1 MCPLRKDSAM
11 IHRHHASA
19 ELPPLPLRTGPRRGV
34 GLVIGIALA
43 AVSTLLPIHTDAAE
57 LTDRIVAVVNKEVI
71 MLSELRTEMEPERKR
86 LKQQYRG
93 VELQTRMQQAEHR
106 TLTRMIERR
115 LQMQHAQTKG
125 MDPSEEDIRRTAMDL
140 QQRGTPIN
148 LDDPKEKKALKEQ
161 LILFTLENREIR
173 TGVMVSENDLKNY
186 YERHLTLFML
196 PEEYRI
202 SQILLLPRKGESRAA
217 LRKRAREIHDQLKNG
232 GEFDDLAL
240 RYSDS
245 ADATRGGA
253 LGFIRQGDMDP
264 SIERAVAALQP
275 NTVSEPVETSDGIHI
290 IRLDEKKTAQFRP
303 LEEVRNEMQGLV
315 FQQKSADRY
324 QRWMTD
330 LKSKSYIE
338 VKL

>member
-1 MCPLRKDSAM
+1 M
-11 IHRHHASA
+11 IHRHHAFP
-19 ELPPLPLRTGPRRGV
+19 ELPPLPLRTGHRRGA
-34 GLVIGIALA
+34 GLLIGIALA
-43 AVSTLLPIHTDAAE
+43 AASTLLPIQTDAAE

-93 VELQTRMQQAEHR
+93 AELQARMQQTEYR

-125 MDPSEEDIRRTAMDL
+125 VDPSEEDIRRTAMDL
-140 QQRGTPIN
+140 QQRGTPVN

-173 TGVMVSENDLKNY
+173 TGVMVSENDLKRY

-217 LRKRAREIHDQLKNG
+217 LRQRAREIYDQFKKG

-240 RYSDS
+240 RYSDD

-264 SIERAVAALQP
+264 SIERTVAALQP
-275 NTVSEPVETSDGIHI
+275 NNVSDPVETPDGIHI

-315 FQQKSADRY
+315 FQQKSADRF

-330 LKSKSYIE
+330 LKNKAYIE